1 MIDLTREQIKK
12 VCAEEAKYQLIIM
25 RKYLDEKEVIF
36 YLELLRKNS
45 SMIEFDYFN
54 NHYGFGDIDHE

>member
-1 MIDLTREQIKK
+1 MIELTMDQIRK

-25 RKYLDEKEVIF
+25 RQYLDEKEVVF
-36 YLELLRKNS
+36 YLELLRKNT
-45 SMIEFDYFN
+45 SMIEFDYFK